1 MVSLWSVP
9 WPASKQSLPA
19 PDRTALHAIAL
30 SGMAFRG
37 NTVVGGDQEQPFV
50 FVDSAGCAFEDNT
63 CGGGNKSCTPVA
75 ADCSSIRG

>member
-1 MVSLWSVP
+1 M
-9 WPASKQSLPA
+9 LPA
-19 PDRTALHAIAL
+19 PDRTAVHAIAL

-63 CGGGNKSCTPVA
+63 CGGGKKINFGC
-75 ADCSSIRG
+75 